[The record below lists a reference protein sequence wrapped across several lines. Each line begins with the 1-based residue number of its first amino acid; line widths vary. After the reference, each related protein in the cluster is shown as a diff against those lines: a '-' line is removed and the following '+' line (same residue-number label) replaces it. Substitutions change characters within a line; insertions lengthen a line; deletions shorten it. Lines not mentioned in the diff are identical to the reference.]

1 MAWEAFYYS
10 GNCFIAT
17 SPHPT
22 MQLRNKLIIFYNQQ
36 VFAQY
41 THCNFYLSDTVFLLK
56 THLVIIFHTF
66 LRNVWNRFWFSE
78 VSGLLVYV
86 AHCGFVLV
94 LCVARAM
101 WCRARGRRGVVQ
113 CAWHVWCGGA
123 LINVAIPATIP
134 FIPPS
139 CSNLPCPCS
148 PPQPPTW
155 PAAKV
160 FSF

>member
-1 MAWEAFYYS
+1 MAGEAFYYS

-66 LRNVWNRFWFSE
+66 LRNVWNRFLKHSVRC

-86 AHCGFVLV
+86 AHCGLVRV

-101 WCRARGRRGVVQ
+101 WYSARGRRGGVVQ

-139 CSNLPCPCS
+139 CPNLPCPCS
-148 PPQPPTW
+148 PPQPPT
-155 PAAKV
+155 
-160 FSF
+160 

>member
-1 MAWEAFYYS
+1 MCGIDFDAVR
-10 GNCFIAT
+10 C
-17 SPHPT
+17 
-22 MQLRNKLIIFYNQQ
+22 
-36 VFAQY
+36 
-41 THCNFYLSDTVFLLK
+41 
-56 THLVIIFHTF
+56 
-66 LRNVWNRFWFSE
+66 

-101 WCRARGRRGVVQ
+101 WCGARGRRGVVQ

-139 CSNLPCPCS
+139 SPTCPALVLLLSPLPDLLLKS
-148 PPQPPTW
+148 SLF
-155 PAAKV
+155 KM
-160 FSF
+160 